1 MAREV
6 VSGKEKMFWQRKMS
20 FLRMCNHGLALRWPW
35 NLNLNS
41 LHSPEMYQCKA
52 IIQKGWHLLR
62 DVPCEKFYEH
72 TQIPARRN
80 KDRDKAVKSSDGR
93 AAIGILNHEVEA

>member
-52 IIQKGWHLLR
+52 IIQRAGIC
-62 DVPCEKFYEH
+62 CEMFHVRNSMNIPKFQPGGIRTE
-72 TQIPARRN
+72 IRL
-80 KDRDKAVKSSDGR
+80 SSP
-93 AAIGILNHEVEA
+93 LMVELP